1 MPKNAKEAFE
11 KCSAAVRDSD
21 YSGVTKALEEISKA
35 YPQKHIQFD
44 VRRMEAHLESARRF
58 KRHEKIEEQWRH
70 AEDCFYRVK
79 LGAEDQDRIDEAKTV

>member
-11 KCSAAVRDSD
+11 KCSAALRKGD
-21 YSGVTKALEEISKA
+21 YPGIAKALEEISKA
-35 YPQKHIQFD
+35 YPHKHIQPD
-44 VRRMEAHLESARRF
+44 VRRMEAHLESARSFR
-58 KRHEKIEEQWRH
+58 RRDKIEEQWRR